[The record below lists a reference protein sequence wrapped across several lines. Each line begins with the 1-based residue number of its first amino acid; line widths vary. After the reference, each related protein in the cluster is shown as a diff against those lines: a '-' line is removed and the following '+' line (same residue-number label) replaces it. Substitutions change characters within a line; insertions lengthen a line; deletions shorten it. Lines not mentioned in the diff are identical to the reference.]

1 MFPLISHVML
11 NNVNLQVAAPKGKSK
26 HLALA
31 RYTAIIFAILLLSL
45 WASPL
50 VYGQV
55 YKYVGLDDGLSSRN
69 VYAVQQSNGGFVW
82 CLTDNGIDRYDGTE
96 MNRYSFTIDGVKF
109 TEYSSC
115 RFIYDTEKDNL
126 WVATNGGKIIRYV
139 QRNNHFEVVY
149 SPKIHY
155 RRADIM
161 RSAVSPI
168 DAKGNIWMLVGE
180 QAFCYNVRTHE
191 GCELSLRHGES
202 NVAFSAVASINDST
216 LYIGTK
222 GGVYRGFIRGGII
235 DVVPLESMQHAR
247 VNVNTFYYSAP
258 HHTLL
263 IGTEDAGIVA
273 YRELT
278 QEVIHHKELLPDV
291 RVTKII
297 PYTES
302 EVLFSTNA
310 ACVFRMS
317 MDDCLPHSFLS
328 ADYKTDYRMNTDN
341 VADICIDQEGQLW
354 MCSFPKG
361 LTIRNAQYPA
371 LNWIRRSNLS
381 VNTLTNNGVN
391 YILEDNE
398 QDLWFAT
405 DNGVSIYDMRQKRWQ
420 TLLSMQDD
428 SPNPNHDFLTMCEVR
443 PGKVLLGG
451 YAAGIYVVDKRTWK
465 VDFVK
470 PDLIIPEKYIQTMC
484 LDPADGTV
492 WAGGENQLFNLSY
505 DTELRVNYSEIFGGI
520 NCITPMDEAHLWIGT
535 KDGLFSFAKHTH
547 TKRHIKLP
555 IERFRVNSV
564 YQDTDGTVY
573 VGTHHHG
580 LLVFNEA
587 ENYYCCY
594 NEGNSA
600 LTNNCM
606 KSIVAA
612 NNQSLYISSDDG
624 IVRFNKNTGR
634 ITTWSSDQ
642 GLQGVSFNVQSG
654 VATRRQTLMFGSDI
668 GIIEI
673 PVNTSLP
680 HIYKGKLVLSD
691 LYIGHTRMLADD
703 EESPLADALDHMK
716 HLRLTSGQRNAAI
729 KVKCVNHIYP
739 SDCEVMWQF
748 DGKRAGAWQP
758 LGEERFIPLRDL
770 SYGRHRLMVRVMSNE
785 SGAMLD
791 ERELLITMQPPFYLS
806 FVGILLELLLLG
818 GILYQVGRYLKSR
831 NYMQVSE
838 EKINFLINMAHDIRT
853 PLTLIKAPLEE
864 LSQSSTLNV
873 EERESVGLALRNANT
888 LTQMT
893 DKVMQYEL
901 SRIER
906 GVVRIERHEAI
917 AHFQSQIDKLSFLVQ
932 ARHQVI
938 NYEHPAEEFEIWVD
952 VRKLSSIIQNLLSNA
967 IKYSPD
973 GDTIT
978 VRLYCEATHWGFH
991 VIDHG
996 IGIGASEQRKLFKQL
1011 FRGANAINAKIA
1023 GSGVGLLSIGR
1034 YVRSMQGRI
1043 TVVSQLNKGSDFHV
1057 RFPLGKTH
1065 YKRVATEFVDEASPI
1080 VAGDPVVSSPM
1091 SEELPVDEHRHRLLI
1106 VEDNPEM
1113 LAYLK
1118 RLFDKDFAV
1127 YTATNG
1133 KEALSK
1139 LPYVQPL
1146 IVLSDVMMPEM
1157 RGDDLCVSIKS
1168 NIDTSHIAVVLVSAL
1183 SDQQSIING
1192 LSVKADAY
1200 VTKPFDTQVL
1210 QLTIHNLV
1218 ESRLQLR
1225 QQFASL
1231 DVEGAH
1237 LPDTT
1242 SELDLKLMSEM
1253 KKLIEKNLGDKEF
1266 NVDTLAYE
1274 LRVSRTTLYNKIKG
1288 LTGDTPSDFIRL
1300 CRINRAKVLLREHHQ
1315 VSEVPELVGF
1325 ADPKYFR
1332 EVFKKTVGVTPS
1344 EYAKTKPT
1352 PNNETVNSK
1361 L

>member
-1 MFPLISHVML
+1 MFIPNSRAML
-11 NNVNLQVAAPKGKSK
+11 KRSLLSGRWSKGEKQGAKVNEVK
-26 HLALA
+26 HLASHIV
-31 RYTAIIFAILLLSL
+31 RIFIVLLIFL
-45 WASPL
+45 WMSPL
-50 VYGQV
+50 TYGQV
-55 YKYVGLDDGLSSRN
+55 YKYVGLEDGLSSRN
-69 VYAVQQSNGGFVW
+69 VYAVQQSNGGFIW

-96 MNRYSFTIDGVKF
+96 MNRYSITIDGIKF

-115 RFIYDTEKDNL
+115 RLIYDRLKDNL
-126 WVATNGGKIIRYV
+126 WVVTSAGKIIRYV
-139 QRNNHFEVVY
+139 QRNNHFEIVY
-149 SPKIHY
+149 SPKINY
-155 RRADIM
+155 LRADIM

-180 QAFCYNVRTHE
+180 QAFCYNVRTLE
-191 GCELSLRHGES
+191 GRELTFCQEVG
-202 NVAFSAVASINDST
+202 NMTFSAIAPINDST

-222 GGVYRGFIRGGII
+222 GGVYRALVRGEVIEI
-235 DVVPLESMQHAR
+235 TPLEGMQHAG

-258 HHTLL
+258 YHTLL
-263 IGTEDAGIVA
+263 IGTEDAGIMA
-273 YRELT
+273 YREST
-278 QEVIHHKELLPDV
+278 QELIHHKDLLPDV

-297 PYTES
+297 PYAES
-302 EVLFSTNA
+302 DVLFSTNA

-317 MDDCLPHSFLS
+317 MDDCYPYSYLS
-328 ADYKTDYRMNTDN
+328 ADYNTDYRMNTDN

-361 LTIRNAQYPA
+361 LTVRNAQYPA

-391 YILEDNE
+391 YILEDSE
-398 QDLWFAT
+398 LDLWYAT
-405 DNGVSIYDMRQKRWQ
+405 DNGVSIYDMQQKSWK
-420 TLLSMQDD
+420 TLLSMSDV
-428 SPNPNHDFLTMCEVR
+428 SPNPNHGFLTMCEVR

-451 YAAGIYVVDKRTWK
+451 YAAGIYVIDKRTWK

-484 LDPADGTV
+484 LDPTDGTV

-505 DTELRVNYSEIFGGI
+505 DTSLRVNYSEIFGGI
-520 NCITPMDEAHLWIGT
+520 NCITPMDDAHLWIGT
-535 KDGLFSFAKHTH
+535 KNGLFSFAKSTH
-547 TKRHIKLP
+547 TKRRINLP
-555 IERFRVNSV
+555 VERFRVNSI

-580 LLVFNEA
+580 LLVFNE
-587 ENYYCCY
+587 EDNYYCYY
-594 NEGNSA
+594 NKDNSA

-606 KSIVAA
+606 KSIVGAD
-612 NNQSLYISSDDG
+612 NQSLYISSDDG

-634 ITTWSSDQ
+634 ITTWSNDQ

-654 VATRRQTLMFGSDI
+654 VATHRQTLMFGSDI
-668 GIIEI
+668 GIIEV
-673 PVNTSLP
+673 PVSASLP

-703 EESPLADALDHMK
+703 DESPLTDAIDRMQ
-716 HLRLTSGQRNAAI
+716 HLRLTSSQHNAAI
-729 KVKCVNHIYP
+729 KVKCINHIYP
-739 SDCEVMWQF
+739 SDCKVMWQI
-748 DGKRAGAWQP
+748 DGKHSGAWQP

-770 SYGRHRLMVRVMSNE
+770 SYGHHRLTVRVMSNE
-785 SGAMLD
+785 SEALLD

-806 FVGILLELLLLG
+806 FVGILFELLVLG
-818 GILYQVGRYLKSR
+818 GILFQVGRYLKSR

-838 EKINFLINMAHDIRT
+838 EKINFLINTAHDIRT

-873 EERESVGLALRNANT
+873 EEREAVGLALRNANT

-893 DKVMQYEL
+893 NKVMQYEL
-901 SRIER
+901 SSIER
-906 GVVRIERHEAI
+906 GVARIECHEAI
-917 AHFQSQIDKLSFLVQ
+917 AHFQSQIDKHSLLARAKHQ
-932 ARHQVI
+932 AI
-938 NYEHPAEEFEIWVD
+938 CYEHPDEPFDIWID
-952 VRKLSSIIQNLLSNA
+952 VRKLNSIIQNLVSNA
-967 IKYSPD
+967 IKYSDD

-978 VRLYCEATHWGFH
+978 VRLYCHAVRWGFH

-996 IGIGASEQRKLFKQL
+996 IGISASDQRKLFKQF
-1011 FRGANAINAKIA
+1011 FRGANAINARIA

-1034 YVRSMQGRI
+1034 YVKNMQGRI
-1043 TVVSQLNKGSDFHV
+1043 EVKSLVGHGSDFHIS
-1057 RFPLGKTH
+1057 FPSGKAH
-1065 YKRVATEFVDEASPI
+1065 YKKVATEFVDEDSSI
-1080 VAGDPVVSSPM
+1080 VAPEVMVPDLCH
-1091 SEELPVDEHRHRLLI
+1091 EELPNDEHRHRLLI

-1118 RLFDKDFAV
+1118 SLFSKDYAV

-1133 KEALSK
+1133 KVALSK

-1200 VTKPFDTQVL
+1200 VTKPFDTKVL
-1210 QLTIHNLV
+1210 QLTIANLV

-1225 QQFASL
+1225 SRLSAL
-1231 DVEGAH
+1231 
-1237 LPDTT
+1237 DTT
-1242 SELDLKLMSEM
+1242 SQDLADTASELDLKLMDEM
-1253 KKLIEKNLGDKEF
+1253 RNIIERHLDNCEF
-1266 NVDTLAYE
+1266 TIDTLAYE
-1274 LRVSRTTLYNKIKG
+1274 LRVSRTSLYNKVKG
-1288 LTGDTPSDFIRL
+1288 LTGNTPSDLIRTY
-1300 CRINRAKVLLREHHQ
+1300 RINKAKILLRDHQ
-1315 VSEVPELVGF
+1315 HMVADVGEMVGF
-1325 ADPKYFR
+1325 TDHKHFR
-1332 EVFKKTVGVTPS
+1332 EVFKKVVGVTPS
-1344 EYAKTKPT
+1344 EYAKGG
-1352 PNNETVNSK
+1352 
-1361 L
+1361 